1 MKTMRVV
8 VITILLTAIIIP
20 VYPIYSDGQDKLPI
34 AGQSF
39 STIPAEIKQIDFSN
53 MPPDEKNGDE
63 CVIFVQK
70 ARGILIRD
78 AKKRREG
85 NDNKL
90 PTLTGKSYPGLEKR
104 YSDRGSAFMM
114 YRVAEDEGLHV
125 EKNLP
130 RVGSVLVYDRQLG
143 MPDGHVAIVTKV
155 DYDPDNKTVS
165 LTTRDSNLK
174 GDHRIH
180 TNSLVFMPDSA
191 IPKVRHP
198 NNIEYKILGFVQEEE
213 KAFEKNRSIAENL
226 VREDFLYVLGRDFGN
241 DPKDKMN
248 FYVDR
253 YMQGVERKQ
262 VQDYIKVW
270 YADEIQKRN
279 QAVLDYQ
286 YSLKK
291 LRDNLIRER
300 ASTATDE
307 TNKSIFRRTIEGLPE
322 AAKDVFSILTAKAST
337 TFYDASENAITVA
350 QDQSTKNVEDTGT
363 LSTGGGDRPTTHYG
377 YYVGMV
383 TKDDAGSRSY
393 ADDVVTDS
401 RQNFDSS
408 NIMVGDN
415 TDTYHILDGSQD
427 YNDPTIT
434 SAKIRGKT
442 VISGLPVVVQHG
454 EYGYNTYMEWG
465 YWLLNDLISDGQYN
479 YYVDNKGWYVLG
491 DVTTN
496 TQMDYLAAKNISGT
510 YTGNGYGTYW
520 IGPGG
525 YWNKVIMN
533 GTFSSDVSF
542 SSRTI
547 SNFDLS
553 VSGDGHTASISNA
566 SGSFSGS
573 SSHFALDGN
582 SGQWKIDGIS
592 ADADGKGG
600 YGSVYGP
607 NGEAVGGVWGMHN
620 DASNKHAVGMF
631 EGNR

>member
-1 MKTMRVV
+1 MKR
-8 VITILLTAIIIP
+8 
-20 VYPIYSDGQDKLPI
+20 
-34 AGQSF
+34 
-39 STIPAEIKQIDFSN
+39 
-53 MPPDEKNGDE
+53 
-63 CVIFVQK
+63 
-70 ARGILIRD
+70 
-78 AKKRREG
+78 
-85 NDNKL
+85 
-90 PTLTGKSYPGLEKR
+90 
-104 YSDRGSAFMM
+104 
-114 YRVAEDEGLHV
+114 
-125 EKNLP
+125 
-130 RVGSVLVYDRQLG
+130 
-143 MPDGHVAIVTKV
+143 
-155 DYDPDNKTVS
+155 
-165 LTTRDSNLK
+165 
-174 GDHRIH
+174 
-180 TNSLVFMPDSA
+180 
-191 IPKVRHP
+191 
-198 NNIEYKILGFVQEEE
+198 
-213 KAFEKNRSIAENL
+213 
-226 VREDFLYVLGRDFGN
+226 
-241 DPKDKMN
+241 
-248 FYVDR
+248 
-253 YMQGVERKQ
+253 
-262 VQDYIKVW
+262 
-270 YADEIQKRN
+270 
-279 QAVLDYQ
+279 
-286 YSLKK
+286 
-291 LRDNLIRER
+291 
-300 ASTATDE
+300 
-307 TNKSIFRRTIEGLPE
+307 KSIFIFGLAVIFIFIPIFAQSQSQVIDLKIPLRDERKLPDNEKQSTWHVNVDVSGLFYRKDTKGNDIKDIWHDPEKSLSLDFGTHDANNSTKRLDAKQIGIVAACDGNVTIIHHQDGRGDEVKIESPAG
-322 AAKDVFSILTAKAST
+322 FST
-337 TFYDASENAITVA
+337 TYMHTVA
-350 QDQSTKNVEDTGT
+350 DTFLKNGQDIVAGDRIGRLADWDDLNLPIDPKTGAKKADIYWTGPHLHFSVNYSKNADINFSLEDTNINNIISGQYISGKTQIAPPIVELSSQANLNAKLNPKGFLAKLKDLSSLDVWNATFGIPIAQAPTTSYGASDFLDNATTVSQTQNQTTKNVEDTGT

-377 YYVGMV
+377 YYIGMV

-415 TDTYHILDGSQD
+415 ADTYHILDGSQD

-434 SAKIRGKT
+434 AVKISGKT
-442 VISGLPVVVQHG
+442 VISGLPVTVEHG

-607 NGEAVGGVWGMHN
+607 NGEAIGGVWGMHN
-620 DASNKHAVGMF
+620 DASNKHAVGAF
-631 EGNR
+631 KGNK